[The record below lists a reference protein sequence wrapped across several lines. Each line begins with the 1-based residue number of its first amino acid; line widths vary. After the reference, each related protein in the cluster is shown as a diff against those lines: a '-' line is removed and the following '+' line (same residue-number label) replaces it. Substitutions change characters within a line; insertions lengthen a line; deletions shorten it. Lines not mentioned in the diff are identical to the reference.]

1 MSNTLEYLRGVLV
14 DFVITVAAVTMSGL
28 GEGVHGS
35 ALPVI
40 PIAPPLV
47 LPPPVVHHARKAHL
61 LLGTKA
67 RYMDMHIHNMLRR
80 HSIGGNP
87 DITPLI
93 LDKLV
98 DGDVR
103 SRAMAMSQVYYN
115 AAKRMDAWD
124 LKRMNKFNQIKG
136 ERVISYQERIN
147 IFRSRSHKYKV
158 LFQLLSPNYAPR
170 DRAVVED
177 IDTSADEM

>member
-1 MSNTLEYLRGVLV
+1 
-14 DFVITVAAVTMSGL
+14 MSGL

-40 PIAPPLV
+40 PIAPPIV
-47 LPPPVVHHARKAHL
+47 LPPPVVHKALMAHHLLGRKAQ
-61 LLGTKA
+61 A
-67 RYMDMHIHNMLRR
+67 MDMHIDNMVRR
-80 HSIGGNP
+80 HNIRANP
-87 DITPLI
+87 DITPRI

-103 SRAMAMSQVYYN
+103 SRSMAISQVYFN

-124 LKRMNKFNQIKG
+124 TKRMIKYNKIQGANAIGFSD
-136 ERVISYQERIN
+136 RMS
-147 IFRSRSHKYKV
+147 IFLKRSHKYKT
-158 LFQLLSPNYAPR
+158 LFTMLSPNYDPP
-170 DRAVVED
+170 DRAVVEY